1 MPAPMLASLFRSA
14 TTSTRLGLVLSGDG
28 FRLVQASPE
37 DRRIVRRI
45 EWRAENCA
53 TPEGAPPDK
62 AVIAELTRWVRSM
75 KLSGAEV
82 ILCVRPPFLSV
93 QNLRIPRMSEA
104 ESRTFVLKEVER
116 RIPWPLP
123 EVDLRLTPVAEIRH
137 ADSLVKEHL
146 IFAAHRPYVAAL
158 LHAAEEA
165 ELVPSAIDAEP
176 CALLRG
182 ISQQFRRD
190 EDRTKRLLGFYLG
203 REYSLVFV
211 GSGEELLFVRQLP
224 IGADALNKATADSLR
239 LTVAEAR
246 RTRLYQGDRRSEARD
261 PELTRLLQRALRP
274 SLQKL
279 VDEISTVARYHGVA
293 FRGETLDLAVTL
305 GDEVDALTYDAIASS
320 IEFSCARSEP
330 LRGWQTD
337 FDGPAEGWDLAIG
350 LASRDLAEVPA

>member
-1 MPAPMLASLFRSA
+1 MLATLFRSA
-14 TTSTRLGLVLSGDG
+14 ANSTRLGLVLSGNG
-28 FRLVQASPE
+28 FRLAQVAPE
-37 DRRIVRRI
+37 DRRIIRRI
-45 EWRAENCA
+45 EWREEDSRS
-53 TPEGAPPDK
+53 PEGALPDR
-62 AVIAELTRWVRSM
+62 AVVAELTRWVRSM

-82 ILCVRPPFLSV
+82 VLCVRPPFLSV
-93 QNLRIPRMSEA
+93 QNLRIPRLSEA
-104 ESRTFVLKEVER
+104 ESRTFVIKEVER
-116 RIPWPLP
+116 RVPWPLP

-158 LHAAEEA
+158 LRAAEEA
-165 ELVPSAIDAEP
+165 ELVPVAIDAEP

-190 EDRTKRLLGFYLG
+190 EDRAKRLLGFYLG

-239 LTVAEAR
+239 LSVAEAR
-246 RTRLYQGDRRSEARD
+246 RTRLYQGDRRSDARD

-274 SLQKL
+274 LLQKL

-305 GDEVDALTYDAIASS
+305 GDEVDSVTYDAIASAM
-320 IEFSCARSEP
+320 EFPCARSEP
-330 LRGWQTD
+330 LRGWKVD
-337 FDGPAEGWDLAIG
+337 FDGSAEGWDLAIG
-350 LASRDLAEVPA
+350 LASRSVEEDQA